1 MAINSLAG
9 FLYGVVRETWMVSAV
24 LVKYLL
30 VANLGLIAYRGEI
43 SLEKFSENILDY
55 AKPVLLTVTLLGVV
69 LHISGT
75 SFSPMFR
82 FFSELVALATLG
94 YLFWKY

>member
-9 FLYGVVRETWMVSAV
+9 FLYSVVQETWMVSAV

-30 VANLGLIAYRGEI
+30 VANLGILAYRREL
-43 SLEKFSENILDY
+43 SLEKFSENILEY
-55 AKPVLLTVTLLGVV
+55 GKPVLLTVTLLGAV
-69 LHISGT
+69 LHTSGT

-82 FFSELVALATLG
+82 FFSELVTLATLG